1 MQGDHICIPIF
12 VPGTLTANF
21 HYEFAA
27 PFDMTLIEVSGN
39 CDASTSVILDIGT
52 TADTDAYLDGV
63 TVTGHATDSTKFDL
77 DDFVN
82 AAYPHISKG
91 TFVAVNVDYDG
102 GAGGDGAGLSL
113 LLTFAEG

>member
-1 MQGDHICIPIF
+1 MQGDHLLVPIF
-12 VPGTLTANF
+12 VPGTLAADF

-27 PFDMTLIEVSGN
+27 PFDMTLVEVSGN
-39 CDASTSVILDIGT
+39 CNASTSVILDVGT

-63 TVTGHATDSTKFDL
+63 TVTGHATNATIFDR

-82 AAYPHISKG
+82 TQYPHITKG
-91 TFVAVNVDYDG
+91 TYVVVTVDYDG
-102 GAGGDGAGLSL
+102 GAGGDGAGVSL